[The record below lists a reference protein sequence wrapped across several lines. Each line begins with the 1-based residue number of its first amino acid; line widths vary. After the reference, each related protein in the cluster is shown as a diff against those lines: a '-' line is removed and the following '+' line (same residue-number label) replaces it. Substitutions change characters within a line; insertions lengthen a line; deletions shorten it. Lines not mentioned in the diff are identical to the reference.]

1 MPRIDAP
8 TAVARSL
15 TLAAATAAVALP
27 TLVAHAQDA
36 VQWRVEDG
44 GNGNWYGIV
53 VLDSDGDMFCWDE
66 ARDDALLHGGHL
78 GTLTSQVESDF
89 VCAATDVPVAPD
101 GGSTRVWIGAFQDET
116 TTEPAE
122 FRWVTDEPWQWTNW
136 AGGGPSNDGGLE
148 DFVHFDH
155 APNPL
160 WNDQY
165 NCWTGHPNYAY
176 LIEWSDDCNDD
187 GIVDYG
193 QILDG
198 TFADDDLNGIPDC
211 CDEGEPCV
219 PEPQSNVDLLDP
231 KVALGGDFG
240 VAITVD
246 GRVIT
251 WGSEQIAQVPDIVD
265 PVAVAAGF
273 GGHALALQAD
283 GTMVAWGGN
292 SWGQINVP
300 DGLTGVVDIATLS
313 RGSLALLADA
323 SVTGWGNNYWCG
335 AGTTTLDFP
344 PGGDIAALDGGNAHW
359 LYRRGSDGHVVG
371 RGCNFNGQWN
381 VPSDAQPPVQ
391 YEANESWSCVLA
403 PDGSIR
409 AFGYG
414 GFGRLKTPGGNDFT
428 AIACGNYFGVG
439 LRSDGSISHW
449 GSNNQGQAATPS
461 GVPGEFV
468 RLVAG
473 GDFAG
478 AIRPDGSI
486 SLWGASGA
494 GQVDFPTGERIRM
507 GDVDCDGDGEPDW
520 RQIIVQPDLDLDGDG
535 RLDCCRCPGDLDG
548 DGLVDA
554 KDLGLI
560 VSVWGTDG
568 GDVPAAD
575 LDGDGDV
582 RAGDLGIL
590 LSLWGDCRE
599 PDCP

>member
-1 MPRIDAP
+1 MPRMHAP
-8 TAVARSL
+8 TAVTRTL
-15 TLAAATAAVALP
+15 TLAAATAAAALP

-36 VQWRVEDG
+36 VQWTEAEG
-44 GNGNWYGIV
+44 GNGHWYESIV
-53 VLDSDGDMFCWDE
+53 TGPITFWE
-66 ARDDALLHGGHL
+66 ARDLAIQVGGDLASLSIEQEDSWMCGQGWTATSWLGGYKTQGGNWTWVDGEEWSYTRWNECEPNSGGIELAIMCPLHCLPSTG
-78 GTLTSQVESDF
+78 
-89 VCAATDVPVAPD
+89 C
-101 GGSTRVWIGAFQDET
+101 GS
-116 TTEPAE
+116 
-122 FRWVTDEPWQWTNW
+122 
-136 AGGGPSNDGGLE
+136 GGGWYDYRPVSK
-148 DFVHFDH
+148 
-155 APNPL
+155 AP
-160 WNDQY
+160 Y
-165 NCWTGHPNYAY
+165 VSGY
-176 LIEWSDDCNDD
+176 LVEWSADCNGD

-292 SWGQINVP
+292 SWGQIDVP

-494 GQVDFPTGERIRM
+494 GQIDFPTGERIRM

>member
-1 MPRIDAP
+1 MPRMHAP
-8 TAVARSL
+8 TAIARTL
-15 TLAAATAAVALP
+15 TFAAAMTAAVALP

-44 GNGNWYGIV
+44 GNGHWYAARQYTPEEDPGGNDRWYLAKGICES
-53 VLDSDGDMFCWDE
+53 L
-66 ARDDALLHGGHL
+66 GGHL
-78 GTLTSQVESDF
+78 TTLTSSSESDF
-89 VCAATDVPVAPD
+89 VWSVVVPTIPSQSGPGAGPMLGGWKID
-101 GGSTRVWIGAFQDET
+101 GAWG
-116 TTEPAE
+116 
-122 FRWVTDEPWQWTNW
+122 WVTGETWSYTLWCGSEPTGDGPLLQIWTF
-136 AGGGPSNDGGLE
+136 G
-148 DFVHFDH
+148 
-155 APNPL
+155 NPC
-160 WNDQY
+160 WNDFPGNASQS
-165 NCWTGHPNYAY
+165 Y

-193 QILDG
+193 QILEG
-198 TFADDDLNGIPDC
+198 SLADDDVNGIPDC
-211 CDEGEPCV
+211 CDEGIPCV
-219 PEPQSNVDLLDP
+219 PEPQPDVDLVDP

-251 WGSEQIAQVPDIVD
+251 WGSEQVAQVPDIVD

-283 GTMVAWGGN
+283 GTMIAWGGN
-292 SWGQINVP
+292 SWGQTDVP

-323 SVTGWGNNYWCG
+323 SVTGWGDDYWCG

-344 PGGDIAALDGGNAHW
+344 PGGDIAELDGGNAHW
-359 LYRRGSDGHVVG
+359 LYRRASDGHVVG

-381 VPSDAQPPVQ
+381 VPTDAQPPVQ

-403 PDGSIR
+403 PDGRIR
-409 AFGYG
+409 AFGFG
-414 GFGRLKTPGGNDFT
+414 GFGRLKTPGGTDFT
-428 AIACGNYFGVG
+428 AIACGSYFGVG

-449 GSNNQGQAATPS
+449 GSNNQGQAATPA

-486 SLWGASGA
+486 SLWGASAA
-494 GQVDFPTGERIRM
+494 GQIDFPTGERIRM
-507 GDVDCDGDGEPDW
+507 GDVDCDGAGEPDW
-520 RQIIVQPDLDLDGDG
+520 RQIIVLPDLDLDGDG
-535 RLDCCRCPGDLDG
+535 RLDCCRCLGDLDG

-560 VSVWGTDG
+560 VSVWGTNGD
-568 GDVPAAD
+568 DVPGSD
-575 LDGDGDV
+575 LDGSGEV
-582 RAGDLGIL
+582 RAGDLGML
-590 LSLWGDCRE
+590 LSLWGACEE